1 MSGAA
6 ILEPIS
12 TGDVIDRS
20 VRIYRRNLRALLIT
34 AAGPF
39 LFGTAS
45 WLCLRL
51 GLNGLNPGVRGS
63 GSPIGSGILILVGFV
78 SYVFY
83 LYVMVLVVAG
93 LARAVGDYLM
103 LGREI
108 TVRGVISALRG
119 RIGDLTVASL
129 LLVGAVILI
138 FVVFFAVFF
147 AAVMVA
153 GLSAVAI
160 AALQLPPVIGGVI
173 FAVVF
178 LAAFGSVSFFV
189 LPVLVARVVFIPQVV
204 MIEGASAGNAAA
216 RAFSLGAKCW
226 RGVLAVLLFTY
237 CSAFSLTLA
246 VMTPVVIALWVSG
259 LLSMDLERWDS
270 IYGGVG
276 QFASFLLVPV
286 WAISF
291 TLLYF
296 DSRVRKEGYD
306 VDLLARKLPIPAGAP
321 RQVAWA
327 PRPAAPVVA
336 ASGPAEGLC
345 PRCGAYLLTG
355 GTYCSTCGWHGVR

>member
-1 MSGAA
+1 MEGTVL
-6 ILEPIS
+6 LEPIS

-20 VRIYRRNLRALLIT
+20 VRIYRRNLRALLLT

-45 WLCLRL
+45 WLCMRL
-51 GLNGLNPGVRGS
+51 GLSGLDPGSRGS
-63 GSPIGSGILILVGFV
+63 GSPLGAGLMLLLGFV
-78 SYVFY
+78 AYILY

-108 TVRGVISALRG
+108 TVRGVFAALRG

-129 LLVGAVILI
+129 LLVGAVVLIIVIL
-138 FVVFFAVFF
+138 FAVFF
-147 AAVMVA
+147 AAMMIA
-153 GLSAVAI
+153 GLSLVAI
-160 AALQLPPVIGGVI
+160 GLLQPPPWLAGVI
-173 FAVVF
+173 FAIVF
-178 LAAFGSVSFFV
+178 LVAFGSVAFFI
-189 LPVLVARVVFIPQVV
+189 LPVLLARVVFIPQVI
-204 MIEGASAGNAAA
+204 MIEGASAGNAAS
-216 RAFSLGAKCW
+216 RAFYLGGKYW
-226 RGVLAVLLFTY
+226 KGVLAVLLFTY
-237 CSAFSLTLA
+237 CSAFSITMA
-246 VMTPVVIALWVSG
+246 VMTPVVILLWVGG

-306 VDLLARKLPIPAGAP
+306 VELLARKLPHPPAPPRRAP
-321 RQVAWA
+321 AWA
-327 PRPAAPVVA
+327 STPAAVA
-336 ASGPAEGLC
+336 STAAAEGLC

-355 GTYCSTCGWHGVR
+355 RPYCSTCGWHGVR